1 MSKTKL
7 TGFWTFFCNP
17 KYWPIDDFLHNAEL
31 ECVSKYRITSWQKVH
46 FAAGQL
52 GVIRVGSDLRT
63 IAERKG
69 GERLQKGI
77 YAIVEIIGSPYIE
90 ESDTFKIEHQ
100 KKESGRWVVPI
111 KYIRNYIKQPILLA
125 NIKDDFIIKRDSYLL
140 KGIQAASMPLDE
152 DAFNQILLYG
162 EQEDEIEK

>member
-1 MSKTKL
+1 MPKTKL

-17 KYWPIDDFLHNAEL
+17 KYWPIDDFLHNAEP
-31 ECVSKYRITSWQKVH
+31 ECVSKYRITSWQKAH
-46 FAAGQL
+46 FVAGQL

-77 YAIVEIIGSPYIE
+77 YAIVEIIGSPYME

-100 KKESGRWVVPI
+100 KRESSRWVVPI

-125 NIKDDFIIKRDSYLL
+125 NIKDDFIVKRDAYLL
-140 KGIQAASMPLDE
+140 KGIQAASMP
-152 DAFNQILLYG
+152 
-162 EQEDEIEK
+162 